1 MRVID
6 IGAGLSQRVTFGNSY
21 ELEAPMGALWR
32 PGRYQ
37 QGDEHMTTSDAQF
50 EKFES
55 QLAEWKAQVAKLEA
69 KAADAAAEAKPAY
82 LREVEE
88 LKEKFAK
95 TEKQYDDARKTQKDA
110 SSDVM
115 DGLKSTWHDL
125 GVAVGKAMG
134 RFG

>member
-1 MRVID
+1 
-6 IGAGLSQRVTFGNSY
+6 
-21 ELEAPMGALWR
+21 MGTL
-32 PGRYQ
+32 
-37 QGDEHMTTSDAQF
+37 DVQF

-55 QLAEWKAQVAKLEA
+55 QLAERKTQVAKLEA
-69 KAADAAAEAKPAY
+69 KAAGAAAEAKPAY

-95 TEKQYDDARKTQKDA
+95 TEKQYDDARNAQKGA

-115 DGLKSTWHDL
+115 DGLKSGWHDL

>member
-1 MRVID
+1 
-6 IGAGLSQRVTFGNSY
+6 
-21 ELEAPMGALWR
+21 
-32 PGRYQ
+32 
-37 QGDEHMTTSDAQF
+37 MTTSDVQF

-69 KAADAAAEAKPAY
+69 KAADAVAEAKPAY

-95 TEKQYDDARKTQKDA
+95 TEKQYDDARKAQKSA
-110 SSDVM
+110 ASDVM
-115 DGLKSTWHDL
+115 DGLNSAWHDL

-134 RFG
+134 RCG

>member
-1 MRVID
+1 
-6 IGAGLSQRVTFGNSY
+6 
-21 ELEAPMGALWR
+21 MGAHWR
-32 PGRYQ
+32 SGRYQ
-37 QGDEHMTTSDAQF
+37 QGDKYMVYSEAQF

-55 QLAEWKAQVAKLEA
+55 QLAEWKAQVAQLEA
-69 KAADAAAEAKPAY
+69 KAAGAPAEAKPAY

-95 TEKQYDDARKTQKDA
+95 SEKQYQDVRSAQKDA

-115 DGLKSTWHDL
+115 DGLKSSWHNL

>member
-1 MRVID
+1 MI
-6 IGAGLSQRVTFGNSY
+6 Y
-21 ELEAPMGALWR
+21 
-32 PGRYQ
+32 
-37 QGDEHMTTSDAQF
+37 SDVQF

-55 QLAEWKAQVAKLEA
+55 QLAEWKAQVAQLEA
-69 KAADAAAEAKPAY
+69 KAAGAAAEAKPAY

-95 TEKQYDDARKTQKDA
+95 TQKQYDDARKAQESA
-110 SSDVM
+110 SSDAI
-115 DGLKSTWHDL
+115 DGLKLTWHDL

>member
-1 MRVID
+1 MIH
-6 IGAGLSQRVTFGNSY
+6 SES
-21 ELEAPMGALWR
+21 
-32 PGRYQ
+32 
-37 QGDEHMTTSDAQF
+37 QF

-55 QLAEWKAQVAKLEA
+55 QLAEWKAQVAQLEA

-95 TEKQYDDARKTQKDA
+95 SEKQYDDVRKAQKNP

-115 DGLKSTWHDL
+115 DGLKSAWHDL
-125 GVAVGKAMG
+125 GVSVGKAMG

>member
-1 MRVID
+1 
-6 IGAGLSQRVTFGNSY
+6 
-21 ELEAPMGALWR
+21 MGALWR
-32 PGRYQ
+32 AARSQ
-37 QGDEHMTTSDAQF
+37 KGDKYMIYSEAQF

-55 QLAEWKAQVAKLEA
+55 QLAEWKAQVAQLEA

-95 TEKQYDDARKTQKDA
+95 TEKQYDDARKAQKGA
-110 SSDVM
+110 SSDAM
-115 DGLKSTWHDL
+115 DGLKSAWHDL

>member
-1 MRVID
+1 MNTLDV
-6 IGAGLSQRVTFGNSY
+6 
-21 ELEAPMGALWR
+21 
-32 PGRYQ
+32 
-37 QGDEHMTTSDAQF
+37 QF

-69 KAADAAAEAKPAY
+69 KASGAGAEAMPAY
-82 LREVEE
+82 LRDIEE

-115 DGLKSTWHDL
+115 NGLKSAWHDL

-134 RFG
+134 RFS

>member
-1 MRVID
+1 MNTLDV
-6 IGAGLSQRVTFGNSY
+6 
-21 ELEAPMGALWR
+21 
-32 PGRYQ
+32 
-37 QGDEHMTTSDAQF
+37 QF

-55 QLAEWKAQVAKLEA
+55 QLVEWKAQVAQLEA
-69 KAADAAAEAKPAY
+69 KAAGAGAEAMPAY
-82 LREVEE
+82 LRDIEE

-95 TEKQYDDARKTQKDA
+95 TEKQYNDARKTQKDA

-115 DGLKSTWHDL
+115 DGLKSAWHDL

>member
-1 MRVID
+1 MI
-6 IGAGLSQRVTFGNSY
+6 NS
-21 ELEAPMGALWR
+21 E
-32 PGRYQ
+32 
-37 QGDEHMTTSDAQF
+37 AQF

-55 QLAEWKAQVAKLEA
+55 QLAEWKAQVAQLEA
-69 KAADAAAEAKPAY
+69 KAAGAAAEAKPAY

-95 TEKQYDDARKTQKDA
+95 SQKQYDDVRKAQENGATDDL
-110 SSDVM
+110 S
-115 DGLKSTWHDL
+115 GLQSTWHDL

>member
-1 MRVID
+1 MIH
-6 IGAGLSQRVTFGNSY
+6 ISAGLCRRVTFRNCY
-21 ELEAPMGALWR
+21 EQQASMGAHWR
-32 PGRYQ
+32 SGRYQ
-37 QGDEHMTTSDAQF
+37 QGDKYMVYSEVQF

-55 QLAEWKAQVAKLEA
+55 QLAEWKAQVSQLEA
-69 KAADAAAEAKPAY
+69 KAAGAAAEAKPAY

-95 TEKQYDDARKTQKDA
+95 SEKQYIDARKTQESA
-110 SSDVM
+110 SLDDM

-125 GVAVGKAMG
+125 GAAVGKAMG

>member
-1 MRVID
+1 
-6 IGAGLSQRVTFGNSY
+6 
-21 ELEAPMGALWR
+21 
-32 PGRYQ
+32 
-37 QGDEHMTTSDAQF
+37 MTTSEVQF

-69 KAADAAAEAKPAY
+69 KSAGAGAEAMPAY
-82 LREVEE
+82 LREIDE

-95 TEKQYDDARKTQKDA
+95 TEKQYDDVRKAQESA

>member
-1 MRVID
+1 MI
-6 IGAGLSQRVTFGNSY
+6 NS
-21 ELEAPMGALWR
+21 E
-32 PGRYQ
+32 
-37 QGDEHMTTSDAQF
+37 AQF

-55 QLAEWKAQVAKLEA
+55 QLAEWKAQVAQLEA
-69 KAADAAAEAKPAY
+69 KAAGAAAEAKPAY

-95 TEKQYDDARKTQKDA
+95 SQKQYDDVRNAHESATSDA
-110 SSDVM
+110 M
-115 DGLKSTWHDL
+115 DGLNSAWHDL

>member
-1 MRVID
+1 
-6 IGAGLSQRVTFGNSY
+6 
-21 ELEAPMGALWR
+21 MGALWR
-32 PGRYQ
+32 SGRYHE
-37 QGDEHMTTSDAQF
+37 GDKHMTTTEVQF

-55 QLAEWKAQVAKLEA
+55 QLAEWKAQVVKLEA
-69 KAADAAAEAKPAY
+69 KAAGAAAEAQPAY

-95 TEKQYDDARKTQKDA
+95 TEKQYDDVRKAQKDA
-110 SSDVM
+110 SSDVI
-115 DGLKSTWHDL
+115 DGLKFAWHEL

>member
-1 MRVID
+1 MID
-6 IGAGLSQRVTFGNSY
+6 ISAGSDQRISFSGLY
-21 ELEAPMGALWR
+21 EYKAPMDVPWR
-32 PGRYQ
+32 SGRYH
-37 QGDEHMTTSDAQF
+37 QGDKHMTTSDVQF

-55 QLAEWKAQVAKLEA
+55 QLAELKAQVAKLEA
-69 KAADAAAEAKPAY
+69 KAADAGAEAMPAY
-82 LREVEE
+82 LREIDE

-95 TEKQYDDARKTQKDA
+95 TEKQYDDVRKAQESA
-110 SSDVM
+110 SADVM